1 MAEKQRTASFTQ
13 SLKSAEMESAGAGKE
28 LAVPASGE
36 EPSDLTGTQQA
47 AQQQSVTRSKKARDL
62 MNADRM
68 GSLVNGRPK
77 SSQLGRTGFAAQ
89 QRGKMIG
96 AQRNNMKSTREESGA
111 MAHAQGSSIRSTQ

>member
-1 MAEKQRTASFTQ
+1 
-13 SLKSAEMESAGAGKE
+13 MESAGAGKE
-28 LAVPASGE
+28 LVVPASGE

-89 QRGKMIG
+89 
-96 AQRNNMKSTREESGA
+96 
-111 MAHAQGSSIRSTQ
+111 